1 MAERHSRHRASHQTR
16 TWLQTEYNT
25 AIARAHFAADWQEF
39 ERNKDVMPNLRW
51 MPTTSPNPETTHR
64 RFWEKKLTLPV
75 DHPSWV
81 SNHPGNRWNCSCML
95 QATIN
100 LLIRKS
106 SERWYCPRLHRGL
119 KIIRDW
125 MASSSMILI
134 PIFRHP
140 VENVLFISLLSK
152 TSCNICFWIR
162 RKTAVIDH
170 TSTRLW
176 TILKSQR
183 VKNTK

>member
-1 MAERHSRHRASHQTR
+1 MFAAFKVHAMDREMSRRLRDEKGQLKSFSQWRKDIAGIASHQTR

-106 SERWYCPRLHRGL
+106 SER
-119 KIIRDW
+119 
-125 MASSSMILI
+125 
-134 PIFRHP
+134 
-140 VENVLFISLLSK
+140 
-152 TSCNICFWIR
+152 
-162 RKTAVIDH
+162 
-170 TSTRLW
+170 
-176 TILKSQR
+176 
-183 VKNTK
+183 